1 MKLKYPAEAFA
12 LGIVLFSRNMKE
24 AFAGGILVLLAV
36 VFAEFLK
43 NLLENWIPVW
53 SLRLC
58 VLMGTG
64 AVTANAFLL
73 GFTALGITVDNGT
86 WLMTAVIGLLAGKT
100 ALFGNLEAD
109 YGNIFYESGILWG
122 FWILLG
128 ILREFLTQGTVFGNL
143 LLEEAPF
150 FSQSFQGTALGFLA
164 AGLALAFANGILKKK
179 SSGTQSLLL
188 VIPVILFARPFE
200 MVTFGGIVAF
210 IWTVGVSV
218 LLYISVQK
226 ILRFSNP
233 GPYFRGL
240 PLEMLSM
247 SFIYLILSIY

>member
-43 NLLENWIPVW
+43 NLFENWIPVW

-64 AVTANAFLL
+64 AVTASAFLL

-100 ALFGNLEAD
+100 ALFGNLGAD

-122 FWILLG
+122 FWILLA
-128 ILREFLTQGTVFGNL
+128 IVREFLSGGAIFGNTVL
-143 LLEEAPF
+143 QA
-150 FSQSFQGTALGFLA
+150 SFQSSAIAEPAFAFLA
-164 AGLALAFANGILKKK
+164 AGLALAFTNGALKKSGAGGNSLLAAVPAFFLLHPFTVRIFGQAAGILI
-179 SSGTQSLLL
+179 SIA
-188 VIPVILFARPFE
+188 VPVLMFL
-200 MVTFGGIVAF
+200 
-210 IWTVGVSV
+210 SV
-218 LLYISVQK
+218 KQTLK
-226 ILRFSNP
+226 FSRM
-233 GPYFRGL
+233 GKAYKGL
-240 PLEMLSM
+240 PADMLAAG
-247 SFIYLILSIY
+247 FIYMILNIY

>member
-12 LGIVLFSRNMKE
+12 LGIVLFSRNMEE
-24 AFAGGILVLLAV
+24 AFAAGILVILAV

-43 NLLENWIPVW
+43 NLLEGAVTVW

-58 VLMGTG
+58 VVIGTG
-64 AVTANAFLL
+64 AIAAGAFLL
-73 GFTALGITVDNGT
+73 GFSALGIRVDTGT
-86 WLMTAVIGLLAGKT
+86 WIMTAVIGLLAGKA
-100 ALFGNLEAD
+100 ALLGELEGD
-109 YGNIFYESGILWG
+109 YGSIFYESGILWG

-128 ILREFLTQGTVFGNL
+128 IVREFLSQGEIFGNL
-143 LLEEAPF
+143 LLEKAPF
-150 FSQSFQGTALGFLA
+150 FSQSFQSTAFGFLA
-164 AGLALAFANGILKKK
+164 AGLALAFTNGILKKR

-188 VIPVILFARPFE
+188 VVPAVIFSRPFE
-200 MVTFGGIVAF
+200 MVTFGGVIAF

-218 LLYISVQK
+218 LLFLSVARM
-226 ILRFSNP
+226 IRFSSA
-233 GPYFRGL
+233 GPRFRGL

>member
-12 LGIVLFSRNMKE
+12 LGMVLFSRNMEE
-24 AFAGGILVLLAV
+24 AFAAGILVILAV

-43 NLLENWIPVW
+43 NLLEGAVPVW

-58 VLMGTG
+58 VLIGTG
-64 AVTANAFLL
+64 AIAASAFLL
-73 GFTALGITVDNGT
+73 GFSALGIRVDTGT
-86 WLMTAVIGLLAGKT
+86 WVMTAVIGLLAGKA
-100 ALFGNLEAD
+100 ALFGELEGD
-109 YGNIFYESGILWG
+109 YGSIFYESGILWG

-128 ILREFLTQGTVFGNL
+128 IVREFLSQG
-143 LLEEAPF
+143 
-150 FSQSFQGTALGFLA
+150 FQNTAFGFLA
-164 AGLALAFANGILKKK
+164 AGLALAFTNGILKKR

-188 VIPVILFARPFE
+188 VVPAVIFSRPFE
-200 MVTFGGIVAF
+200 MVTFGGVIAF

-218 LLYISVQK
+218 LLFLSVARM
-226 ILRFSNP
+226 IRFSSA
-233 GPYFRGL
+233 GPRFRGL

>member
-12 LGIVLFSRNMKE
+12 LGIVLFSRNMEE
-24 AFAGGILVLLAV
+24 AFAAGILVILAV

-43 NLLENWIPVW
+43 NLLEGVVPVW

-58 VLMGTG
+58 VLIGTG
-64 AVTANAFLL
+64 AIAAGTFLL
-73 GFTALGITVDNGT
+73 GFSALGIRVDTGT
-86 WLMTAVIGLLAGKT
+86 WVMTAVIGE
-100 ALFGNLEAD
+100 LEGD
-109 YGNIFYESGILWG
+109 YGSIFYESGILWG

-128 ILREFLTQGTVFGNL
+128 IVREFLSQGEIFGNL
-143 LLEEAPF
+143 LLEKAPF
-150 FSQSFQGTALGFLA
+150 FSQSFQSTAFGFLA
-164 AGLALAFANGILKKK
+164 AGLALAFTNGILKKR

-188 VIPVILFARPFE
+188 VVPAVIFSRPFE
-200 MVTFGGIVAF
+200 MVTFGGVIAF

-218 LLYISVQK
+218 LLFLSVARM
-226 ILRFSNP
+226 IRFSSA
-233 GPYFRGL
+233 GPRFRGL

>member
-1 MKLKYPAEAFA
+1 M
-12 LGIVLFSRNMKE
+12 
-24 AFAGGILVLLAV
+24 

-43 NLLENWIPVW
+43 NLFENWIPVW

-58 VLMGTG
+58 VLIGTG
-64 AVTANAFLL
+64 AVTASAFLL

-128 ILREFLTQGTVFGNL
+128 ILREFLTHGTVFGNL

-150 FSQSFQGTALGFLA
+150 FSQSFQGTAFGFLA
-164 AGLALAFANGILKKK
+164 AGLVLAFANGVLKKK

-188 VIPVILFARPFE
+188 VIPVIFFARPFE
-200 MVTFGGIVAF
+200 MVTFGGIIAF

>member
-64 AVTANAFLL
+64 AVTASAFLL

-143 LLEEAPF
+143 LLEEVPF
-150 FSQSFQGTALGFLA
+150 FSQSFQGTAFGFLA
-164 AGLALAFANGILKKK
+164 AGLVLAFANGVLKKK
-179 SSGTQSLLL
+179 SSGTQSLFL

-200 MVTFGGIVAF
+200 MVTFGGIIAF

>member
-12 LGIVLFSRNMKE
+12 LGMVLFSRNMEE
-24 AFAGGILVLLAV
+24 AFAAGILVILAV

-43 NLLENWIPVW
+43 NLLEGAVPVC

-58 VLMGTG
+58 VLIGTG
-64 AVTANAFLL
+64 AIAASAFLL
-73 GFTALGITVDNGT
+73 GFSALGIRVDTGT
-86 WLMTAVIGLLAGKT
+86 WVMTAVIGLLAGKA
-100 ALFGNLEAD
+100 ALFGELEGD
-109 YGNIFYESGILWG
+109 YGSIFYESGILWG

-128 ILREFLTQGTVFGNL
+128 IVREFLSQGEIFGNL
-143 LLEEAPF
+143 LLENAPF
-150 FSQSFQGTALGFLA
+150 FSQSFQSTAFGFLA
-164 AGLALAFANGILKKK
+164 AGLALAFTNGILKKR

-188 VIPVILFARPFE
+188 VVPAVIFSRPFE
-200 MVTFGGIVAF
+200 MVTFGGVIAF

-218 LLYISVQK
+218 LLFLSVARM
-226 ILRFSNP
+226 IRFSSA
-233 GPYFRGL
+233 GPRFRGL